1 MEEDTEGL
9 ADLRDCLMTPE
20 VALTTVDLL
29 YNRIGKISSFNGLS
43 VCLFVYN
50 LMHIVCK

>member
-29 YNRIGKISSFNGLS
+29 YNRIGKINSPLSFMVIITAILYS
-43 VCLFVYN
+43 LF
-50 LMHIVCK
+50 